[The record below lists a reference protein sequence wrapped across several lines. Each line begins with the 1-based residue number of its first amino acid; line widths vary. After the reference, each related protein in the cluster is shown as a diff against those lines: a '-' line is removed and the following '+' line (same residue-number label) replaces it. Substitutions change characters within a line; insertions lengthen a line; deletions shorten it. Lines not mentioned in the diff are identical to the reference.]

1 MYFERLAGKTR
12 VYQYHDPTAGG
23 GHRTA
28 TSHHET
34 YREQNLMNAG
44 EVRTMA
50 SDAVL
55 IVSGNQHPALLPS
68 KGYFEVGRLRR
79 ATSLP
84 PVPVEVD
91 RAKRLEWVVL

>member
-1 MYFERLAGKTR
+1 
-12 VYQYHDPTAGG
+12 
-23 GHRTA
+23 
-28 TSHHET
+28 
-34 YREQNLMNAG
+34 MNAG

-55 IVSGNQHPALLPS
+55 IVSGNQQPALIPS

-84 PVPVEVD
+84 AAPRETGNR
-91 RAKRLEWVVL
+91 RALESVRLD